1 MRSID
6 LNFEKKKEILIIFFF
21 LFFLLLSDSQ
31 IGTENCLDAI
41 RFGIK
46 MYHLSTSSIESA
58 EIREETETSHGRE
71 NRAARRPPSNE
82 VSKLVIFEYFLLISL
97 YYFKLILLF
106 FSSSIE
112 EKL

>member
-1 MRSID
+1 MH
-6 LNFEKKKEILIIFFF
+6 FKKKIELLIIFFF
-21 LFFLLLSDSQ
+21 FLFLLLDNQ

-82 VSKLVIFEYFLLISL
+82 VSKQ
-97 YYFKLILLF
+97 
-106 FSSSIE
+106 
-112 EKL
+112 